1 MEKYLIAGLGNIGNE
16 YTGTRH
22 NIGFAVVEYAAI
34 QWGGKWEEGRYAH
47 VCETKVKGRPVTL
60 IKPTTYMNLSG
71 KAVQYWK
78 QQMKI
83 ENSNIMVVTD
93 DLQIPLGKL
102 RLRGQG
108 TPGGHNGL
116 TDIIEKLNTLDFPRL
131 RFGIGNDYPKGMQ
144 VEYVLGRWFK
154 EEEPIVSEGIKTAVD
169 ALQCYIFAG
178 LSQAMTS
185 YNKK

>member
-16 YTGTRH
+16 YAGTRH

-34 QWGGKWEEGRYAH
+34 LWGGKWEEGRYAYF
-47 VCETKVKGRPVTL
+47 CETKVKGRPVTL
-60 IKPTTYMNLSG
+60 IKPTTYMNVSG

-78 QQMKI
+78 QQLKI
-83 ENSNIMVVTD
+83 ENANMMIVTD
-93 DLQIPLGKL
+93 DLQIELGKL
-102 RLRGQG
+102 RIRGQG

-116 TDIIEKLNTLDFPRL
+116 TDIIEKLNTLEFPRM
-131 RFGIGNDYPKGMQ
+131 RFGIGNNFPKGMQ
-144 VEYVLGRWFK
+144 VEYVLGKWFK
-154 EEEPIVSEGIKTAVD
+154 EEEAIVGDGIKNAVE

-178 LSQAMTS
+178 LAQAMNS

>member
-116 TDIIEKLNTLDFPRL
+116 TDIIEKLNNQL
-131 RFGIGNDYPKGMQ
+131 I
-144 VEYVLGRWFK
+144 
-154 EEEPIVSEGIKTAVD
+154 S
-169 ALQCYIFAG
+169 
-178 LSQAMTS
+178 
-185 YNKK
+185 